1 MPRHCEVCNKK
12 ALRAK
17 KVSFSN
23 KHHTYKQ
30 QPNLQTVKVEI
41 NGVVKRARVCTSCI
55 KANKV
60 KKVS

>member
-1 MPRHCEVCNKK
+1 MPRHCEVCNKQ

-30 QPNLQTVKVEI
+30 QPNLQTVKAEI
-41 NGVVKRARVCTSCI
+41 NGTVKRVKVCASCI

-60 KKVS
+60 KKS